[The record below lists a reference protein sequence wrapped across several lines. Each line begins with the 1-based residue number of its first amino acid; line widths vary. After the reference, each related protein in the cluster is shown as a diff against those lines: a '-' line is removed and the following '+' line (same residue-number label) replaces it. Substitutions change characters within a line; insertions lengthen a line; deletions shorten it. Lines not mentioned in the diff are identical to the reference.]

1 MEPNDITVILWAQS
15 QLEERLIA
23 DTIFP
28 LSACTKLSS
37 LWTFIL
43 CNGPMSDNIKY
54 TVVYLIVLGP
64 TKLDQVYQID
74 VDIMLGVGISA
85 CVLFWYL

>member
-1 MEPNDITVILWAQS
+1 MEPNDITVILWSQS
-15 QLEERLIA
+15 QLKERLIA

-28 LSACTKLSS
+28 LSAWTKLSS

-54 TVVYLIVLGP
+54 TVNS
-64 TKLDQVYQID
+64 
-74 VDIMLGVGISA
+74 VGAYETWPSISDWCRYNA
-85 CVLFWYL
+85 WSWY